1 MIRGRRE
8 FLSLAGYTFL
18 FSGFPSLVW
27 SKLNR
32 KILILVELQGA
43 NDGLNTVIPLNQK
56 YYYRLRP
63 NIGIK
68 KNKILTISEDNG
80 LHYSLKNIAKTYENG
95 NVKIVQNLG
104 YPHAIL
110 SHFRSID
117 IWETGGDGKKQYR
130 NGWLVDSLNKYSNK
144 LSTDAKGMFL
154 DNSNSIFRG
163 GQNGFLGPTAIGL
176 EPEEIEIRDTVVPV
190 DTRKSFGLLNE
201 IIKKRKE
208 NSSLLKI
215 LTNKFSKVKNKYS
228 FGGGQLGKQ
237 LTNVCNLIASDVYI
251 PVYKVALGS
260 FDTHNN
266 QSNTH
271 RNLLRD
277 LDTSLSSTISA
288 LKEIGVWKDTLI
300 MTYSEFGRRANENGS
315 RGTDHGMAAPHFI
328 LGGSI
333 EGGITGQYDDLS
345 NLWNNNINYKIDYR
359 SLYEFVL
366 RKHFNINDNPSL
378 NLKILILFKLKLIR
392 DNIPQPFI
400 QSHVGIGP

>member
-1 MIRGRRE
+1 MIQGRRE

-68 KNKILTISEDNG
+68 KNKILTISENNG

-130 NGWLVDSLNKYSNK
+130 NGWLVDSLDKYSNK

-277 LDTSLSSTISA
+277 LDTSLSSTINA
-288 LKEIGVWKDTLI
+288 LKDIGVWKDTLI

-359 SLYEFVL
+359 CLYEFVL
-366 RKHFNINDNPSL
+366 RKHFNINDNPFS
-378 NLKILILFKLKLIR
+378 KFKNSDI
-392 DNIPQPFI
+392 I
-400 QSHVGIGP
+400 

>member
-1 MIRGRRE
+1 MIQGRRE

-68 KNKILTISEDNG
+68 KNKILTISDENG

-104 YPHAIL
+104 YPHAVL

-130 NGWLVDSLNKYSNK
+130 NGWLVDSLNKYSDK
-144 LSTDAKGMFL
+144 LITDAKGMFL

-208 NSSLLKI
+208 NSSLLKT

-277 LDTSLSSTISA
+277 LDTSLSSTINA
-288 LKEIGVWKDTLI
+288 LKDIGVWKDTLI

-366 RKHFNINDNPSL
+366 RKHFNINDNPFS
-378 NLKILILFKLKLIR
+378 KFKNSDI
-392 DNIPQPFI
+392 I
-400 QSHVGIGP
+400 

>member
-1 MIRGRRE
+1 MIQRRRE

-18 FSGFPSLVW
+18 FSGLPSLVW

-43 NDGLNTVIPLNQK
+43 NDGLNTVIPLDQK

-63 NIGIK
+63 NIGIE
-68 KNKILTISEDNG
+68 KNKILNISKDNG
-80 LHYSLKNIAKTYENG
+80 LHFSLKNIAKNYEEG
-95 NVKIVQNLG
+95 NVKIIQNMG

-117 IWETGGDGKKQYR
+117 IWETGGDGKKQFR
-130 NGWLVDSLNKYSNK
+130 DGWLVNSLNKYSK
-144 LSTDAKGMFL
+144 TLDTDAKGMFL

-163 GQNGFLGPTAIGL
+163 GFDGFLGPNSLGIK
-176 EPEEIEIRDTVVPV
+176 PEEIEVRDTVVPV
-190 DTRKSFGLLNE
+190 DDRKNFGLLNE
-201 IIKKRKE
+201 ILNKRKE
-208 NSSLLKI
+208 NSNLLIK
-215 LTNKFSKVKNKYS
+215 LSDKFNKVKNKYS
-228 FGGGQLGKQ
+228 FSGGQLGRQ
-237 LTNVCNLIASDVYI
+237 LSNVCNLIASEIYI

-266 QSNTH
+266 QPNTH

-277 LDTSLSSTISA
+277 LDTSLSSTINA
-288 LKEIGVWKDTLI
+288 LKDIGVWKDTLI

-315 RGTDHGMAAPHFI
+315 RGTDHGMAAPHFV

-333 EGGITGQYDDLS
+333 NGGIIGQYDDLS

-366 RKHFNINDNPSL
+366 SNHFNIKDNPFS
-378 NLKILILFKLKLIR
+378 KFKNPDI
-392 DNIPQPFI
+392 I
-400 QSHVGIGP
+400 

>member
-1 MIRGRRE
+1 MIQGRRE

-68 KNKILTISEDNG
+68 KNKILTISDENG

-104 YPHAIL
+104 YPHAVL

-208 NSSLLKI
+208 NSSLLKT

-277 LDTSLSSTISA
+277 LDTSLSSTINA
-288 LKEIGVWKDTLI
+288 LKDIGVWKDTLI

-345 NLWNNNINYKIDYR
+345 NLWNNNINYKVDYR

-366 RKHFNINDNPSL
+366 RKHFNIDDNPFSKFV
-378 NLKILILFKLKLIR
+378 NSDII
-392 DNIPQPFI
+392 
-400 QSHVGIGP
+400 

>member
-1 MIRGRRE
+1 MIQGRRE

-130 NGWLVDSLNKYSNK
+130 NGWLVDSLNKYNNK
-144 LSTDAKGMFL
+144 LSADAKGMFL

-266 QSNTH
+266 QANTH

-277 LDTSLSSTISA
+277 LDTSLSSTINA
-288 LKEIGVWKDTLI
+288 LKDIGVWKDTLI

-366 RKHFNINDNPSL
+366 RKHFNINDNPFSR
-378 NLKILILFKLKLIR
+378 FKNSDI
-392 DNIPQPFI
+392 I
-400 QSHVGIGP
+400 

>member
-1 MIRGRRE
+1 MIQGRRE

-208 NSSLLKI
+208 NSSLLKT

-277 LDTSLSSTISA
+277 LDTSLSSTINA
-288 LKEIGVWKDTLI
+288 LKDIGVWKDTLI

-345 NLWNNNINYKIDYR
+345 NLWNNNINYKVDYR

-366 RKHFNINDNPSL
+366 RKHFNINDNPFSKFL
-378 NLKILILFKLKLIR
+378 NSDI
-392 DNIPQPFI
+392 
-400 QSHVGIGP
+400 V

>member
-1 MIRGRRE
+1 MIQGRRE

-56 YYYRLRP
+56 YYYQLRP

-68 KNKILTISEDNG
+68 KNKILTISEENG

-130 NGWLVDSLNKYSNK
+130 NGWLVDSLNKYSDK
-144 LSTDAKGMFL
+144 LITDAKGMFL

-176 EPEEIEIRDTVVPV
+176 KPEEIEIRDTVVPV

-277 LDTSLSSTISA
+277 LDTSLSSTINA
-288 LKEIGVWKDTLI
+288 LKDIGVWKDTLI

-345 NLWNNNINYKIDYR
+345 DLWNNNINYKIDYR

-366 RKHFNINDNPSL
+366 RKHFNIDDNPFSKFV
-378 NLKILILFKLKLIR
+378 NSDII
-392 DNIPQPFI
+392 
-400 QSHVGIGP
+400 